1 MLILGF
7 GSYTYLVSL
16 LGRACKFLDLPE
28 NLYNAKRKHVKECL
42 KEVEEKRKRVFEL
55 VEQACDLLQ
64 DITNEPQL
72 NVGKTAQF
80 NCNVKQANVIIESCR
95 KMLSSAEETIS
106 ELTKIAD
113 VIKWFSRAVRLVGF
127 GVTCCFLYH
136 MIPSTTTHVHSL
148 ATYLTPTT
156 LSFIEKFIPIR
167 CLKYVSFATS
177 CAVAGYSWLT
187 LFQKKEHAFRN
198 HVEKLKLRHKRLEM
212 SLHELEDRLKIL
224 HQYVTK

>member
-7 GSYTYLVSL
+7 GSYTYFVSL
-16 LGRACKFLDLPE
+16 LQRACKFLDLPE
-28 NLYNAKRKHVKECL
+28 NLYNAKREHVKECL
-42 KEVEEKRKRVFEL
+42 KEVEEKKKRVFQL

-72 NVGKTAQF
+72 NDGKTAQF

-95 KMLSSAEETIS
+95 EMLSSAQETIN
-106 ELTKIAD
+106 ELTKIAH

-127 GVTCCFLYH
+127 GMTCYFLYH
-136 MIPSTTTHVHSL
+136 MIPSTTAHVDSL

-156 LSFIEKFIPIR
+156 LSLIEKFIPIR
-167 CLKYVSFATS
+167 GLKYVSFATS
-177 CAVAGYSWLT
+177 CAAAGYGWLA
-187 LFQKKEHAFRN
+187 LFQRKEYAFRN
-198 HVEKLKLRHKRLEM
+198 HVEELKLKHERLEM